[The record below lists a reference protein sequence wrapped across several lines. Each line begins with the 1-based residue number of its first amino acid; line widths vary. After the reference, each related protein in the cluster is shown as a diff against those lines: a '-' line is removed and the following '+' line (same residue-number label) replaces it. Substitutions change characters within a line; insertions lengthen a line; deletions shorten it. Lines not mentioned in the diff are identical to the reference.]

1 MSSFDDLKQYLSDF
15 PPEQILDELCL
26 EYITLLQFI
35 TEKNLL
41 KEYEL
46 YTTNRKEYRK
56 QQEKKKGVYF
66 HRRIKTK
73 KKYEN

>member
-1 MSSFDDLKQYLSDF
+1 MSTFDDLKQYLSDF

-26 EYITLLQFI
+26 EYITLLQFV

-46 YTTNRKEYRK
+46 YTTNREEYRRL
-56 QQEKKKGVYF
+56 QEKKKGVYF